1 MGNVGISAD
10 FVGRE
15 GKGFEG
21 CVKVCDSI
29 LGKEADEV
37 QSTDGEFAFRGG
49 ECGSADTWYERRV
62 AAPRTG

>member
-49 ECGSADTWYERRV
+49 ECGSADT
-62 AAPRTG
+62 